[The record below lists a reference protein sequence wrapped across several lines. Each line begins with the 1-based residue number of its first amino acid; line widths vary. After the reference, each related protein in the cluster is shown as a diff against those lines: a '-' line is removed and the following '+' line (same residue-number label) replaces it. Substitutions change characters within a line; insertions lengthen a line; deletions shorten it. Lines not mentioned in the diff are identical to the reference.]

1 MRKLQLDLEGIR
13 VESFQTAGAEG
24 LAGTVWAHSE
34 GDASNKA
41 TCDTC
46 GGPNCKPPQTRAS
59 GGDVC
64 CA

>member
-1 MRKLQLDLEGIR
+1 MRKLQLDLDGIR
-13 VESFQTAGAEG
+13 VESFHAIAMDGPF
-24 LAGTVWAHSE
+24 GTVHGAQEEGPSE
-34 GDASNKA
+34 KA

-46 GGPNCKPPQTRAS
+46 VGPNCKPPQTRAS

>member
-1 MRKLQLDLEGIR
+1 MRKLLLDIEGIR
-13 VESFQTAGAEG
+13 VVSFGTVSADGAP
-24 LAGTVWAHSE
+24 GTVWAHSD

-46 GGPNCKPPQTRAS
+46 VGPNCKPKHTAAS

>member
-1 MRKLQLDLEGIR
+1 MRKLRLDIEGIR
-13 VESFQTAGAEG
+13 VESFGTVSADGAP
-24 LAGTVWAHSE
+24 GTVWAHS
-34 GDASNKA
+34 DASNKA

-46 GGPNCKPPQTRAS
+46 VGPNCKPPPSAAS